1 MQVNSINILMN
12 FKEFVKNKLVL
23 QEVSHDVADKLPA
36 FLQGGAPF
44 DHIFGDKKRI
54 VEPMKKVSEYHD
66 KIRNSIIED
75 YELDFE
81 KWAGFKITDKDK
93 KNPIRIGKLL
103 SQRKQT
109 IEKYLRNAPN
119 ETETDSI
126 NKLNFQDQ
134 LRHIDDLLKVTNLQ
148 QAYLDAQKSSYYVIY
163 SRMPIDVVRMS
174 DHQWSSCHSEGGDYF
189 YCALADASLNA
200 GIAYVV
206 TEEDL
211 QKIDDLQKDEIFKD
225 SARGVDG
232 IIPQARIR
240 IRSVYDKAGNSL
252 AVPSLKVYKNN
263 KFTMGEDFKTQV
275 IDWAKRQDVS
285 NIDWENTLTLRG
297 GSYEDWGTEIDKT
310 VNAIWGKDISYD
322 HNKEDESEW
331 ENETR
336 DDYAQQEEHWWDEQR
351 DEFDPDPIYE
361 HVFGLDSFGDYF
373 DIEYD
378 INGSDLKLAY
388 IIPDNILE
396 KLKSSPK
403 WGSVEIKKP
412 LSTKY
417 SWDRNDTLYASIG
430 EDDKLHFVIDKQF
443 SAHDYGEY
451 YGPEDGGRFRDEK
464 LQDDVQDYFVKLL
477 TSFIGEAY
485 MDEEVGFTELR
496 MLMNKTICDFYGV
509 EYEKAAQED
518 VEDLQTFV
526 EKKGNTKDEL
536 GQFTIPSFV
545 PQIGAGHGGYIRE
558 LTGPE
563 EQINNIVSMTYEIY
577 DKLGRFVEKKYKLPD
592 DIVFDLFSFSI
603 CIPEKM
609 TPRKFGGTS
618 GVGGFWFRNES
629 TKSGKAALK
638 IDIVISQEELDYII
652 DHGIISNTT
661 KALIDLRD
669 QFEHEYLEGVKTIF
683 DLDDA
688 LNRLV
693 PPSEYDD
700 LKKQGQMELDLSSI
714 NRDMTT
720 RFDAF
725 IKKIFQEGLG
735 DMGQGG
741 LAKRGG
747 AGTTPI
753 SSSSS
758 TSAPKQVAGGV
769 QMKHSNGPI
778 TSKTPTSGGISNKPM
793 DYGAILNDPT
803 AFELFQSDPNNIE
816 GFRQHMTDPKNFANL
831 QNSIKDPKAW
841 TTVAQLLASPQ
852 Q

>member
-12 FKEFVKNKLVL
+12 FKDFVKNKLVL
-23 QEVSHDVADKLPA
+23 QEVSYNVANKIPA
-36 FLQGGAPF
+36 FLQGVAPF

-81 KWAGFKITDKDK
+81 KWIGYKITDKDK

-103 SQRKQT
+103 SQRKQAIERYIKDATNKSEIDNYT
-109 IEKYLRNAPN
+109 ILG
-119 ETETDSI
+119 
-126 NKLNFQDQ
+126 FQNQ
-134 LRHIDDLLKVTNLQ
+134 LGNIDKLLKVTNLQ

-174 DHQWSSCHSEGGDYF
+174 DHQWTSCHSEGNDYF

-225 SARGVDG
+225 SARGIDG

-240 IRSVYDKAGNSL
+240 IRSVYDEDGNSL

-263 KFTMGEDFKTQV
+263 KFTMAEDFKTQV
-275 IDWAKRQDVS
+275 IDWAKRQDTS

-310 VNAIWGKDISYD
+310 IKDIWGKDISYE
-322 HNKEDESEW
+322 HNKEDESDW
-331 ENETR
+331 E
-336 DDYAQQEEHWWDEQR
+336 DDVRGSYEQQEEHWWDEQR
-351 DEFDPDPIYE
+351 DEFNPDPIYE
-361 HVFGLDSFGDYF
+361 YVFGLDSFGDYF

-388 IIPDNILE
+388 IIPGNILE
-396 KLKSSPK
+396 KIKSSPK
-403 WGSVEIKKP
+403 WGSVEIKKSLP
-412 LSTKY
+412 TRY
-417 SWDRNDTLYASIG
+417 GWEREDTLYASIG
-430 EDDKLHFVIDKQF
+430 EDDKLHFVIDKHF

-451 YGPEDGGRFRDEK
+451 YGPEDGGHFRDEK
-464 LQDDVQDYFVKLL
+464 LRSDVQDYFVKIL
-477 TSFIGEAY
+477 TNFVAEAY

-496 MLMNKTICDFYGV
+496 MLMNKTICDFYDV
-509 EYEKAAQED
+509 EYEKAAQEE

-526 EKKGNTKDEL
+526 EKKGNTEDEL
-536 GQFTIPSFV
+536 GQFIIPSFV
-545 PQIGAGHGGYIRE
+545 PQIEAGYGGYVRE
-558 LTGPE
+558 LVGPM
-563 EQINNIVSMTYEIY
+563 EQINNIVSLTYEIY
-577 DKLGRFVEKKYKLPD
+577 DKLGRFVEKKYELPD
-592 DIVFDLFSFSI
+592 DISFDLFSLSI
-603 CIPEKM
+603 CVPEQM
-609 TPRKFGGTS
+609 TPRKFGGTA

-629 TKSGKAALK
+629 TKSRKPVLK
-638 IDIVISQEELDYII
+638 IDISINQETLDYII
-652 DHGIISNTT
+652 DHGIISSST

-683 DLDDA
+683 DLEDI
-688 LNRLV
+688 LNKLI
-693 PPSEYDD
+693 PPSDYED

-720 RFDAF
+720 KFDAF

-735 DMGQGG
+735 NMGQGG
-741 LAKRGG
+741 LSQRGG
-747 AGTTPI
+747 AGTSP
-753 SSSSS
+753 SANSSS
-758 TSAPKQVAGGV
+758 TAPKKVAGGV
-769 QMKHSNGPI
+769 QMQFSKGP
-778 TSKTPTSGGISNKPM
+778 TASKTPTGTSSQPL

-816 GFRQHMTDPKNFANL
+816 GFRQHMADPKNFKNL
-831 QNSIKDPKAW
+831 EQSIKDPKAW